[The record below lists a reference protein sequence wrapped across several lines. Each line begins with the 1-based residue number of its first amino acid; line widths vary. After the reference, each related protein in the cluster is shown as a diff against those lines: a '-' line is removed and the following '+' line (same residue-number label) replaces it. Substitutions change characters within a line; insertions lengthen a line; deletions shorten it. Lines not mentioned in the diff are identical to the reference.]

1 VEINPSLKPQREK
14 TDMKA
19 LIIEQNGEPSAVV
32 QWRDLPDPL
41 PGPSEVRVKMLLAPV
56 HPSDLHIIRGR
67 FAPQR
72 QPKLPASPGSEG
84 VGIIDAVGSDVPR
97 TRIGE
102 RVVLLDVPGTWR
114 ELVISPAD
122 RAITVPAGVSSEDAA
137 QALINP
143 MTAWAMTM
151 VEHQLG
157 NGDWLV
163 QSAAGSTVGRL
174 VLQIAKAQGFHT
186 INLVRR
192 EEQVAE
198 IRELGGDIVLCTAHE
213 NWPEQLKQAT
223 DGKGIAKAIDCV
235 AGRTGATLA
244 RQLARNGRLL
254 VYGALSSH
262 RQSDLAA
269 FEMPVFAPA
278 LIYSSTEVRG
288 WLIYS
293 WLERQGVDEGGRIL
307 RSLLDLIAQGRLKP
321 PAGQRYHLDDAF
333 VAFTAAED
341 TGRDAKPLLEFAQV
355 GD

>member
-1 VEINPSLKPQREK
+1 
-14 TDMKA
+14 MKA
-19 LIIEQNGEPSAVV
+19 LVIERNGEPSAVV
-32 QWRDLPDPL
+32 HRRDLPEPM
-41 PGPSEVRVKMLLAPV
+41 PGAMEVRVRMLLAPV

-72 QPKLPASPGSEG
+72 QPQLPASPGSEG

-114 ELVISPAD
+114 EQVISPAD
-122 RAITVPAGVSSEDAA
+122 RAIAVPAAVSDEDAA

-157 NGDWLV
+157 REDWLV
-163 QSAAGSTVGRL
+163 QSAAGSTVGRF
-174 VLQIAKAQGFHT
+174 VLQIAKTQGFRT

-192 EEQVAE
+192 AEQVAE
-198 IRELGGDIVLCTAHE
+198 IRELGGDIVLCTADE
-213 NWPEQLKQAT
+213 SWPEQLKKAT
-223 DGKGIAKAIDCV
+223 GGHGIARAIDCV

-244 RQLARNGRLL
+244 RQLAQNGRLL

-262 RQSDLAA
+262 RQSDQAA

-278 LIYSSTEVRG
+278 LIYSSVEVRG
-288 WLIYS
+288 WFIYS
-293 WLERQGVDEGGRIL
+293 WLARQGVSEGSRML
-307 RSLLDLIAQGRLKP
+307 RGLLDLMAEGRLKP
-321 PAGQRYHLDDAF
+321 PAARRYHVDNVLE
-333 VAFTAAED
+333 AFTAAERA
-341 TGRDAKPLLEFAQV
+341 GHDAKALLTFAQ
-355 GD
+355 G

>member
-1 VEINPSLKPQREK
+1 
-14 TDMKA
+14 MKA
-19 LIIEQNGEPSAVV
+19 LIIEHNGEPSEVV
-32 QWRDLPDPL
+32 HWRDLPEPM
-41 PGPSEVRVKMLLAPV
+41 PGQTEVRVRMLLAPV

-72 QPKLPASPGSEG
+72 QPRLPASPGSEG

-97 TRIGE
+97 TRVGE

-114 ELVISPAD
+114 EQVISPAD
-122 RAITVPAGVSSEDAA
+122 RAITVPAAVSDEDAA

-157 NGDWLV
+157 RGDWLV
-163 QSAAGSTVGRL
+163 QSAAGSTVGRF
-174 VLQIAKAQGFHT
+174 VLQIAKAQGFRT

-198 IRELGGDIVLCTAHE
+198 IRELGGDIVLCTADE
-213 NWPEQLKQAT
+213 SWPEQLKKAT
-223 DGKGIAKAIDCV
+223 GGNGIVRAIDCV

-244 RQLARNGRLL
+244 RQLAQNGRLL

-262 RQSDLAA
+262 RQSDPAA

-278 LIYSSTEVRG
+278 LVYSSTEVRG
-288 WLIYS
+288 WFIYS
-293 WLERQGVDEGGRIL
+293 WLARLGVNEGSRML
-307 RSLLDLIAQGRLKP
+307 RSLLDLMVEGRLTP
-321 PAGQRYHLDDAF
+321 PTARRYHVDDALE
-333 VAFTAAED
+333 AFTAAEHA
-341 TGRDAKPLLEFAQV
+341 GHDAKPLLAFAQ
-355 GD
+355 G